1 MQRQYHLSMMA
12 DVTSATQPIDVV
24 RVRGGV
30 RSAANDQAA
39 AEEPLEVRLHGRP
52 FATIMRTPGADR
64 ELAAGF
70 LLAERIITSA
80 DDLAAIE
87 YCRDNPNVVEVS
99 VIDDRALARA
109 GDARRAVTSACGVCG

>member
-1 MQRQYHLSMMA
+1 MQRQYHLSKMA

-52 FATIMRTPGADR
+52 FATLMRTPGADR
-64 ELAAGF
+64 E
-70 LLAERIITSA
+70 
-80 DDLAAIE
+80 
-87 YCRDNPNVVEVS
+87 
-99 VIDDRALARA
+99 LARA
-109 GDARRAVTSACGVCG
+109 GDARRAVTSACGVCGRATIESLTADVPPIAGALSMAASIVAVPP